1 MIPTTTTDFLFRQ
14 AYHEALIAV
23 GEAAGSSSR
32 IRGIYRAAVNHD
44 NPKHALVLTRHALVQ
59 IDETYKALA
68 QFKTSLLAIAAEI
81 ETQIPPP
88 PQP

>member
-1 MIPTTTTDFLFRQ
+1 MIPTTTADFLFRQ
-14 AYHEALIAV
+14 AYHEGLIAV
-23 GEAAGSSSR
+23 GEAAGAASR
-32 IRGIYRAAVNHD
+32 IRGIYRAAVNQD
-44 NPKHALVLTRHALVQ
+44 NPKHAVVLTRHALVQ
-59 IDETYKALA
+59 IDETYKALH